1 MNKMVIRYN
10 SCLINNS
17 QVLLNSLKLLKS
29 CSLKCYQNMV
39 EYFQKAIQM
48 STHLTMSVA
57 TKQLEF
63 GTDDI

>member
-1 MNKMVIRYN
+1 
-10 SCLINNS
+10 
-17 QVLLNSLKLLKS
+17 
-29 CSLKCYQNMV
+29 MV